1 LNEGKLREFKRMLAD
16 LPYEVVGL
24 NRFPHYRPGPETGRT
39 FRENAVQKAE
49 AASAATGLPAV
60 ADDSGLEVDAL
71 GGLPGIYS
79 ARYGGPELDDEG
91 RNRLLLEHLAGVEPP
106 LRTARYRVVLALTV
120 PGDGGRPGE
129 TVVVEGTVEGWIG
142 LEPRG
147 TGGFGYDPIFY
158 LVDEE
163 GRRLDRTMAEL
174 SPEEKDAI
182 SHRGRALRR
191 LREVLLERGLPG

>member
-1 LNEGKLREFKRMLAD
+1 MLED
-16 LPYEVVGL
+16 LPYQLVSL
-24 NRFPHYRPGPETGRT
+24 KQFPQYQPGPETGRT

-49 AASAATGLPAV
+49 EASAATGLPAV

-91 RNRLLLEHLAGVEPP
+91 RNQLLLEHLAHVEPAQ
-106 LRTARYRVVLALTV
+106 RTARYRVVLALTV

-142 LEPRG
+142 SEPRG

-158 LVDEE
+158 LLDEE
-163 GRRLDRTMAEL
+163 GRMLQRSMAEL
-174 SPEEKDAI
+174 TPAEKDAI
-182 SHRGRALRR
+182 SHRGQALRR
-191 LREVLLERGLPG
+191 LRNLLQERGLPG